1 MISII
6 CMCQNKR
13 LYNTYLA
20 TSLKKQKNCAYEFLI
35 IEQVDKHYHS
45 AIETL
50 QVTIKKAKGNIC
62 LFVHQDVAFEDD
74 FALSKIEE
82 YYLQNPTVGLISFA
96 GVKDQKIYGN
106 TKTGLP
112 PTLMTN
118 QPLNQPMEV
127 DGIDESIFA
136 VKTDTLKMYPFSNLV
151 CDSWQLYGIEYVCYL
166 KMNKKACVVL
176 PIESYHASFEDVLSE
191 SYFSTL
197 RKIAKKYH
205 HQLRTIDTLHYRWP
219 TQSLFLEM
227 KIYRVKK
234 KKVKSSL

>member
-96 GVKDQKIYGN
+96 GVKYQKQYGN
-106 TKTGLP
+106 TNT
-112 PTLMTN
+112 
-118 QPLNQPMEV
+118 
-127 DGIDESIFA
+127 
-136 VKTDTLKMYPFSNLV
+136 
-151 CDSWQLYGIEYVCYL
+151 
-166 KMNKKACVVL
+166 
-176 PIESYHASFEDVLSE
+176 
-191 SYFSTL
+191 
-197 RKIAKKYH
+197 
-205 HQLRTIDTLHYRWP
+205 
-219 TQSLFLEM
+219 
-227 KIYRVKK
+227 
-234 KKVKSSL
+234 